1 MPMRRLAFDCAVAAV
16 AGPPGRRRR
25 ENEDEVMN
33 DWTAFGRVDADGTV
47 YVKTAEGDRVVGSWQ
62 AGTPEEGLAHF
73 ARRFADL
80 VTEVDLVE
88 ARLKSG
94 AADAPHSL
102 SQRQAAAHPLDE
114 AHVVGDI
121 DGLAARLDRL
131 AGVAD
136 EKAGEARAAR
146 EAARGEALARKTALV
161 EEAEKIA
168 AESTGWKTAGDRL
181 KEILDEWKTIRGVD
195 KKTDGE
201 LWKRFAAARDGFTRR
216 RGAHF
221 ATLDGQRKQA
231 QTAKEELVKEA
242 ESLAESTEW
251 STTANRLKELM
262 TEWKAAPRAAKEAE
276 QRLWERFRAA
286 QDAFFTRRS
295 EVFSARDAEYKGN
308 LDKKQA
314 ILAEIEALDVDAD
327 PRAAQNKLRDAQ
339 AAWHDA
345 GRVPREAVGLAGPPL
360 AGRRGPDPGR
370 DGLGVAQDHPAG
382 QPAAAADARAGGRGG
397 AAAGPRPGRRRRP
410 ADQGGGAGA
419 RLQEAVPR
427 PGRAGQLSGRKR
439 AKGRFRLFGP
449 SVTCESEES
458 RFGNE
463 RYGSVPTGPPE
474 EAIGS

>member
-1 MPMRRLAFDCAVAAV
+1 MPMRRLAFDCAVAV
-16 AGPPGRRRR
+16 VTGSDRRRR
-25 ENEDEVMN
+25 ENEDEVMI

-47 YVKTAEGDRVVGSWQ
+47 YVKTADGDRVVGSWQ
-62 AGTPEEGLAHF
+62 AGPPDEGLAHF
-73 ARRFADL
+73 ARRFDDL
-80 VTEVDLVE
+80 LTEVELVE

-102 SQRQAAAHPLDE
+102 TSVKRLRATLDE

-121 DGLAARLDRL
+121 EGLSARLDRL
-131 AGVAD
+131 AALAE

-146 EAARGEALARKTALV
+146 DAARVEALARKTALV

-168 AESTGWKTAGDRL
+168 ADATGWKTAGERL

-242 ESLAESTEW
+242 ETLAESTEW
-251 STTANRLKELM
+251 SSTANRLKDLM

-308 LDKKQA
+308 LDRKQA
-314 ILAEIEALDVDAD
+314 VLAELEAVDVNAD
-327 PRAAQNKLRDAQ
+327 PRAAQNKLRDLQ

-345 GRVPREAVGLAGPPL
+345 GRVPRESTVGLDRRWRAAEERIRIAMDSAWRKTTPQDNPL
-360 AGRRGPDPGR
+360 LQQMREQVAEAEEKLGR
-370 DGLGVAQDHPAG
+370 
-382 QPAAAADARAGGRGG
+382 ARA
-397 AAAGPRPGRRRRP
+397 AGDPRRIK
-410 ADQGGGAGA
+410 
-419 RLQEAVPR
+419 EAEQ
-427 PGRAGQLSGRKR
+427 ALASKKQFL
-439 AKGRFRLFGP
+439 ALA
-449 SVTCESEES
+449 EQA
-458 RFGNE
+458 N
-463 RYGSVPTGPPE
+463 
-474 EAIGS
+474 

>member
-1 MPMRRLAFDCAVAAV
+1 MPMRRLAFDCAVAV
-16 AGPPGRRRR
+16 VTGPDRRRR
-25 ENEDEVMN
+25 ENEDEVMI

-47 YVKTAEGDRVVGSWQ
+47 YVKTADGDRVVGSWQ
-62 AGTPEEGLAHF
+62 AGTPDEGLAHF

-94 AADAPHSL
+94 AADAAHSL
-102 SQRQAAAHPLDE
+102 TSVKRLRTQLDE

-121 DGLAARLDRL
+121 DGLATRLDKLSTL
-131 AGVAD
+131 AE

-146 EAARGEALARKTALV
+146 EVARGEALTRKTTLV

-168 AESTGWKTAGDRL
+168 ADSTGWKTAGDRL

-221 ATLDGQRKQA
+221 ATLDGHRKQA

-242 ESLAESTEW
+242 ETLSESTEW
-251 STTANRLKELM
+251 SSTATRLKDLM
-262 TEWKAAPRAAKEAE
+262 AEWKAAPRAAKEAE

-295 EVFSARDAEYKGN
+295 EVFSARDAEYQGN

-314 ILAEIEALDVDAD
+314 LLTEIEALDVDAD
-327 PRAAQNKLRDAQ
+327 PRAAQNRLRDAQ

-345 GRVPREAVGLAGPPL
+345 GRVPREASATLDRRWRAAEDRIRVAMDSAWRKTTPQDNPLLQQMREQVAEAEQRLARAQT
-360 AGRRGPDPGR
+360 AG
-370 DGLGVAQDHPAG
+370 
-382 QPAAAADARAGGRGG
+382 DARRVK
-397 AAAGPRPGRRRRP
+397 
-410 ADQGGGAGA
+410 
-419 RLQEAVPR
+419 EAEQ
-427 PGRAGQLSGRKR
+427 ALASKKQFLDLAEK
-439 AKGRFRLFGP
+439 A
-449 SVTCESEES
+449 
-458 RFGNE
+458 N
-463 RYGSVPTGPPE
+463 
-474 EAIGS
+474 

>member
-1 MPMRRLAFDCAVAAV
+1 
-16 AGPPGRRRR
+16 
-25 ENEDEVMN
+25 MN

-47 YVKTAEGDRVVGSWQ
+47 YVKTAEGERVVGSWQ

-80 VTEVDLVE
+80 VTEVDLIE
-88 ARLKSG
+88 ARLASG
-94 AADAPHSL
+94 AADASHSMA
-102 SQRQAAAHPLDE
+102 SIKRIRGTLDD

-121 DGLAARLDRL
+121 DGLATRLDRL
-131 AGVAD
+131 ATIAE

-146 EAARGEALARKTALV
+146 ETARAQALARKTALV

-168 AESTGWKTAGDRL
+168 AESTGWKSAGDRL

-195 KKTDGE
+195 KKSDGE

-231 QTAKEELVKEA
+231 QSAKEELVKEA
-242 ESLAESTEW
+242 ESLADSTEW
-251 STTANRLKELM
+251 AATATRLKELM

-286 QDAFFTRRS
+286 QDAFFSRRS

-314 ILAEIEALDVDAD
+314 ILAEVEALDVEAD

-345 GRVPREAVGLAGPPL
+345 GRVPREATAGLDRRWRAAEDRIRAAMDSAWRKTAPQDNPL
-360 AGRRGPDPGR
+360 LQQMREQ
-370 DGLGVAQDHPAG
+370 VAEAEQRLSR
-382 QPAAAADARAGGRGG
+382 ARA
-397 AAAGPRPGRRRRP
+397 AGDQRRIR
-410 ADQGGGAGA
+410 
-419 RLQEAVPR
+419 EAEQALASKR
-427 PGRAGQLSGRKR
+427 QFLSL
-439 AKGRFRLFGP
+439 A
-449 SVTCESEES
+449 EHA
-458 RFGNE
+458 N
-463 RYGSVPTGPPE
+463 
-474 EAIGS
+474 

>member
-1 MPMRRLAFDCAVAAV
+1 VAVAVGIEAPG
-16 AGPPGRRRR
+16 AGK
-25 ENEDEVMN
+25 NEDGLMN

-80 VTEVDLVE
+80 VTEVDLIE

-94 AADAPHSL
+94 AADAAHSL
-102 SQRQAAAHPLDE
+102 TSVKRIRETLGE
-114 AHVVGDI
+114 AHVVGDL
-121 DGLAARLDRL
+121 DGLANRLERL

-146 EAARGEALARKTALV
+146 EVARGEALARKTALV

-168 AESTGWKTAGDRL
+168 AESTGWKSAGDRL

-242 ESLAESTEW
+242 ETLAESTDW
-251 STTANRLKELM
+251 APTANRLKDLM

-276 QRLWERFRAA
+276 QRLWERFRGA

-295 EVFSARDAEYKGN
+295 EVFSARDAEYKDN

-314 ILAEIEALDVDAD
+314 VLTEVEALDVDAD
-327 PRAAQNKLRDAQ
+327 PRGAQNRLRDLQ

-345 GRVPREAVGLAGPPL
+345 GRVPREAQASLERRWRAAEERIRVAMDSAWRKTTPQENPLLQQMREQVAEAEQRLARAQT
-360 AGRRGPDPGR
+360 AG
-370 DGLGVAQDHPAG
+370 
-382 QPAAAADARAGGRGG
+382 DARRIK
-397 AAAGPRPGRRRRP
+397 
-410 ADQGGGAGA
+410 
-419 RLQEAVPR
+419 EAEQ
-427 PGRAGQLSGRKR
+427 ALSAKR
-439 AKGRFRLFGP
+439 QFLSLA
-449 SVTCESEES
+449 EQA
-458 RFGNE
+458 N
-463 RYGSVPTGPPE
+463 
-474 EAIGS
+474 